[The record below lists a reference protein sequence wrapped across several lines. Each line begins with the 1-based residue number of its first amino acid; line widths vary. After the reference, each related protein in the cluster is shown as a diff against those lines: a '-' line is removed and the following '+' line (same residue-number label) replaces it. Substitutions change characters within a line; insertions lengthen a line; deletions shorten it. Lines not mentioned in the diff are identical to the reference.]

1 MPELVDIIFLD
12 IDGVLLP
19 FGDATTKTKNYD
31 DCFVDGCLFPNRT
44 MKAFTA
50 LLFHLASSCVVTDVV
65 NNDNKIQSYAYNPK
79 IVLSSTWRTRSDFI
93 QDILSS
99 FRAYAASSTASNCSA
114 AIQESSWN
122 TQHLLNNGCF
132 FFDITDPKYFATRH
146 EEIYKWVQSNA
157 NNRRSRAQ
165 YKNIIFRSWISLDD
179 EDIVHVEDYGGGG
192 GVTIMEDAKKH
203 AVKTISSI
211 GLTVTD
217 VELGIALLEKQI
229 LDYHSHHPTT
239 KDDNKR

>member
-19 FGDATTKTKNYD
+19 FGDATTKTKNDD

-50 LLFHLASSCVVTDVV
+50 LLSHLASSCV
-65 NNDNKIQSYAYNPK
+65 QSYAYNPK

-99 FRAYAASSTASNCSA
+99 FRAYAAASNCGA
-114 AIQESSWN
+114 AIRESSWNN

-146 EEIYKWVQSNA
+146 EEIYKWVRSNA
-157 NNRRSRAQ
+157 YNRRSRAQ
-165 YKNIIFRSWISLDD
+165 YKNIIFRSWIALDD
-179 EDIVHVEDYGGGG
+179 EDIVHVQDYGGGG

-239 KDDNKR
+239 EKKIK